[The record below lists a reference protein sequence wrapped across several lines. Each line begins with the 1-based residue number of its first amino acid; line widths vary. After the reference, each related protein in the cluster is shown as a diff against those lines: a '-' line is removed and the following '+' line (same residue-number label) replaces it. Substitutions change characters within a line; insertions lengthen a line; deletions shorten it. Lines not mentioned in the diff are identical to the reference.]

1 MTVSFLMYPV
11 LDLELWT
18 DINKP
23 ETTVAGKRGY
33 NVYMQKLYMY
43 FSRFGSFHLETFCDL

>member
-11 LDLELWT
+11 LDLEFKT

-33 NVYMQKLYMY
+33 NVYIQKLYIY
-43 FSRFGSFHLETFCDL
+43 IFQDSVASI